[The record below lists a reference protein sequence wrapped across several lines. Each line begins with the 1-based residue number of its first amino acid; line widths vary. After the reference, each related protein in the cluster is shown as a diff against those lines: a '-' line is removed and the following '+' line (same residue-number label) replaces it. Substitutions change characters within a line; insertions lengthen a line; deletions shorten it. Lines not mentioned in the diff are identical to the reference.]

1 MIQIKLKDDGTY
13 ELKMDSETI
22 EEFIEKHISH
32 KKKLEMCYNEFG
44 HKPKAFMEFAKHC
57 LKESKNNSKFFSEI
71 ANEKTILAEIAGES
85 YKKVSDDYDNSRRF
99 WQEVIE
105 LIKKYEG

>member
-1 MIQIKLKDDGTY
+1 MIQIKLKDNEKY
-13 ELKMDSETI
+13 EIKMDSGTI

-32 KKKLEMCYNEFG
+32 KKKLEMCYEEFG

-57 LKESKNNSKFFSEI
+57 RKKAKENSKFFSDISGED
-71 ANEKTILAEIAGES
+71 TILAKIAGES
-85 YKKVSDDYDNSRRF
+85 YKNVSKDYDTKYKF
-99 WQEVIE
+99 WKEVIE